1 MFSRALSCV
10 ISAKVAT
17 AGMSET
23 ADDYASEIRS
33 GIRFEFGKN
42 WKRFL
47 DSLTDERVE
56 LAEKS
61 LSSYLELPR
70 LDGLRFLDVGSGSGL
85 FSLAA
90 RRLGATVV
98 SFDYDP
104 HSVGCTAELRR
115 RYFPDDPRW
124 TVMRGSVLDPE
135 FLSGL
140 GPADVVYSWGVLHH
154 TGAMHTAFEN
164 IKSLVPVGGRLFIA
178 IYNDLGE
185 VTDRWWRKKQRYN
198 SLPRPLRLAFALG
211 IIGAS
216 EARTLSA
223 HLRRR
228 ELRTYIRT
236 WTQYQH
242 HSVRG
247 MSRWH
252 DWIDW
257 IGGFPYERAGIEEVV
272 DAFANSGF
280 RLTKLVDRSSGYG
293 CNEFVFRRE
302 AAEGNWI
309 DQAIPNSRLLSRR
322 LGITLTKTSTEPGGG
337 LRGRVG
343 SHLSSSPDEHWFVL
357 QKQRLLGEIEAPAA
371 DGVVHL
377 PPEIAGRARPDAGP
391 LRLVPGVIEPVSG
404 PFAPQQNRMWAISA
418 PHLSAIADDA
428 SGSGANESSPVFVF
442 EDDTQLPLPHSL
454 HDDIRQTG
462 AGRFSHW
469 GEAVYFSTLDG
480 SDPNGNGRRYSLFIG
495 RSAVPPLG

>member
-1 MFSRALSCV
+1 
-10 ISAKVAT
+10 
-17 AGMSET
+17 MSET
-23 ADDYASEIRS
+23 ADHYASEVRS

-47 DSLTDERVE
+47 NTLTDERID

-61 LSSYLELPR
+61 LSSCLDLRR
-70 LDGLRFLDVGSGSGL
+70 LDGLRFLDIGSGSGL

-124 TVMRGSVLDPE
+124 TVLRGSVLDPD
-135 FLSGL
+135 FLARL

-154 TGAMHTAFEN
+154 TGAMHTAFQN
-164 IKSLVPVGGRLFIA
+164 IKNLVPVGGRLFIA

-185 VTDRWWRKKQRYN
+185 ITDRWWRKKQRYN
-198 SLPRPLRLAFALG
+198 SLPRPLRLPFALG
-211 IIGAS
+211 IIAAS
-216 EARTLSA
+216 EARILGG

-228 ELRTYIRT
+228 ELRGYIRT
-236 WTQYQH
+236 WTHYQH

-257 IGGFPYERAGIEEVV
+257 IGGFPYERAGVEEVV
-272 DAFANSGF
+272 DAFASSGF

-293 CNEFVFRRE
+293 CNEFVFQRE
-302 AAEGNWI
+302 APEGNWV
-309 DQAIPNSRLLSRR
+309 DQPIPNSHLLSRR
-322 LGITLTKTSTEPGGG
+322 FGITVTDTNTEPDGG
-337 LRGRVG
+337 LRGRVR
-343 SHLSSSPDEHWFVL
+343 SALRRSSDERWFVL
-357 QKQRLLGEIEAPAA
+357 QKHRLLGEVEELRADCTVHVAA
-371 DGVVHL
+371 EV
-377 PPEIAGRARPDAGP
+377 AARARPDAGP
-391 LRLVPGVIEPVSG
+391 LRLVAGFVEPASP
-404 PFAPQQNRMWAISA
+404 PFAAQEGRMWAISA
-418 PHLSAIADDA
+418 PHLSAMADDA
-428 SGSGANESSPVFVF
+428 SSSGASNPSPVFLF
-442 EDDTQLPLPHSL
+442 EDDTQLPFPYSL
-454 HDDIRQTG
+454 HDDIRRTG

-480 SDPNGNGRRYSLFIG
+480 SNPNSNGRRYSLIVG
-495 RSAVPPLG
+495 RDVVPPLG